1 MLSLKNT
8 KIIFLTF
15 ILIFLSTQCKSETK
29 VAFIQMDI
37 LINESSAGKSL
48 FEELKKIDK
57 KNKKRFKETREI
69 LNKEKKD
76 INLKKDILS
85 KEEYEKKI
93 IKLND
98 KFKSFQADTKKSAD
112 SLKAKRNVG
121 MQKIIN
127 EINILLSEYS
137 KKNELTFII
146 DQKNI
151 IIGKSDLNITNE
163 ILKSLK

>member
-1 MLSLKNT
+1 MFNVKT
-8 KIIFLTF
+8 IKIIILSF
-15 ILIFLSTQCKSETK
+15 ILIFMATQSKSETK

-48 FEELKKIDK
+48 IEELNKIDK
-57 KNKKRFKETREI
+57 KNKKRFKET
-69 LNKEKKD
+69 KEKLDKEKND
-76 INLKKDILS
+76 ITLKKDILS
-85 KEEYEKKI
+85 KEEYEKQI

-98 KFKSFQADTKKSAD
+98 KFRSFQADAKKSAE
-112 SLKAKRNVG
+112 SLKTKRNAG
-121 MQKIIN
+121 MQKILK

-151 IIGKSDLNITNE
+151 IIGKSDLNITKE

>member
-1 MLSLKNT
+1 MFNVKT
-8 KIIFLTF
+8 IKIIILSF
-15 ILIFLSTQCKSETK
+15 ILIFMATQSKSETK

-48 FEELKKIDK
+48 IEELNKIDK
-57 KNKKRFKETREI
+57 KNKKRFKET
-69 LNKEKKD
+69 KEKLDKEKND
-76 INLKKDILS
+76 ITLKKDILS
-85 KEEYEKKI
+85 KEEYEKQI

-98 KFKSFQADTKKSAD
+98 KFRSFQAEAQKSAE
-112 SLKAKRNVG
+112 SLKAKRNAG
-121 MQKIIN
+121 MQKILK

-151 IIGKSDLNITNE
+151 IIGKSDLNITKE